1 MSLPIDQRAVSA
13 ECVGQELNL
22 QCPEAGGL
30 QPPGRA
36 NAQPTHSIRSDGT
49 GGSRTH
55 ITKVRPGFGRQPAEG
70 EGVEPSRLIARPSS
84 SRVPSPFGLP
94 FRSCSTGG
102 RNRTCELLF
111 NREAHEPAHA
121 TPVRVS
127 IQSGRPDSNRRL
139 PVPNRADSPGFPT
152 PRILNKCPAGVEPA
166 LPPWQGGRLPLHH
179 GHDRRRRIVK
189 ESESTGWDSNP
200 RRRITGAESSPLD
213 DRCKSGGTE
222 GLKPSPPVRAG
233 LPPHISI
240 PSIESARE
248 ESNLRLA
255 VISRLFCR

>member
-1 MSLPIDQRAVSA
+1 MRESNPPPRLEWPVSSPIDQRADIRS
-13 ECVGQELNL
+13 ECAGQELNL

-36 NAQPTHSIRSDGT
+36 KCPADAFDPDPDARAGVDTSPRQG
-49 GGSRTH
+49 
-55 ITKVRPGFGRQPAEG
+55 PGIGRQPAEG

-94 FRSCSTGG
+94 FRPCSTGG

-121 TPVRVS
+121 TPVTKPDLSRG
-127 IQSGRPDSNRRL
+127 GRIRTGVLLVPNQADCQAFPRPESSRL
-139 PVPNRADSPGFPT
+139 PSAQRESNPHFRHGKAAGCRYIMSTFADAELSKT
-152 PRILNKCPAGVEPA
+152 
-166 LPPWQGGRLPLHH
+166 
-179 GHDRRRRIVK
+179 
-189 ESESTGWDSNP
+189 ESTGWDSNP

-213 DRCKSGGTE
+213 DRCRYGSNPDSK
-222 GLKPSPPVRAG
+222 
-233 LPPHISI
+233 
-240 PSIESARE
+240 SARE

-255 VISRLFCR
+255 VIGRLFSR